1 MDMRDPLAG
10 LNDKQRQVVTTTEG
24 PVLVLAGAG
33 SGKTRALTHRLAYL
47 IASKAASPRELLAV
61 TFTNKAAR
69 EMRER
74 VGLLVPPEAV
84 QTVTLCTFHSLGARL
99 LREQW
104 RHTKRSPAFT
114 ILDTSDS
121 ERLIKQLLDQHG
133 INSKAMSPR
142 TVRQQISKAKNTLTT
157 PTDNEVVATIY
168 SAYQRALV
176 RHDSYD
182 FDDLIGE
189 SLFLLQRE
197 KSVRRYYID
206 RWRYIS
212 IDEYQDTNP
221 LQEALMRQLLAP
233 KPNLCVVGD
242 DYQAIYSWRGAAVE
256 HILRFARQYPNCTT
270 IYLTQN
276 YRSTPAIL
284 RAANSI
290 IAENE
295 NQKHKKLWT
304 KRASS
309 APVLLVAVASDR
321 EEVRL
326 VRQAILRHRTAGGR
340 AGDCAVLY
348 RTNAQS
354 RLFEEAFVATGI
366 PYTIV
371 GGLRFYERAEIK
383 DVLALISLWVNPR
396 GVLAW
401 QRVVRAGVKGVGAVT
416 AARLWEEAQR
426 RDGNVIALLQDASFL
441 TARQRAALAPLARAY
456 QRANEHRLG
465 PVRDLI
471 EILIKTSGYGANLK
485 SLPNGQERLENIEE
499 LLNVAAGYESVE
511 AFLEAVSLL
520 SEDINASEAKS
531 DRVLCLT
538 LHAAKGLEFNNVWL
552 VGCEEGLLPHK
563 NSLNSR
569 AEIEEERRLLYVG
582 MTRAREHLTISY
594 ALART
599 YHGQHLPQMPSR
611 FLEALPETE
620 VERIGGEE
628 GSGEI
633 AYSEHEV
640 GDILSHHVFG
650 RGVVIAAQGST
661 VTAVFEGYGVK
672 SVSTRN
678 LAIRA

>member
-1 MDMRDPLAG
+1 MRRMQDPLTG

-47 IASKAASPRELLAV
+47 IASGAAKPKELLAV

-69 EMRER
+69 EMRDR

-104 RHTKRSPAFT
+104 RHTQRSPAFT
-114 ILDTSDS
+114 ILDTGDS
-121 ERLIKQLLDQHG
+121 ERLIKQLLEKHG
-133 INSKAMSPR
+133 INSKATPPR
-142 TVRQQISKAKNTLTT
+142 AVRQAISKAKNTLTT
-157 PTDNEVVATIY
+157 PTDNEEVATIY
-168 SAYQRALV
+168 EAYQRALV

-182 FDDLIGE
+182 FDDLIIE
-189 SLFLLQRE
+189 SLSLLQRE
-197 KSVRRYYID
+197 KSVRHHYTD

-221 LQEALMRQLLAP
+221 LQEALMRQFLTLE
-233 KPNLCVVGD
+233 PNLCVVGD
-242 DYQAIYSWRGAAVE
+242 DYQAIYSWRGAAVD
-256 HILRFARQYPNCTT
+256 HILRFAHQYPNCTT

-276 YRSTPAIL
+276 YRSTPTIL
-284 RAANSI
+284 RAANAV
-290 IAENE
+290 IAQNE

-304 KRASS
+304 KRASGEAVS
-309 APVLLVAVASDR
+309 LVVAESDR
-321 EEVRL
+321 EEARL
-326 VRQAILRHRTAGGR
+326 VVHAIQRYRAAGKR
-340 AGDCAVLY
+340 ADDFAVLY

-383 DVLALISLWVNPR
+383 DVLALVSLLVNPR

-416 AARLWEEAQR
+416 AARMIEEAQKR
-426 RDGNVIALLQDASFL
+426 EGNVVALLQDDALL

-471 EILIKTSGYGANLK
+471 EILINTSGYRASLK
-485 SLPNGQERLENIEE
+485 SLPNGPERLENIEE
-499 LLNVAAGYESVE
+499 LLNVAASYESIE
-511 AFLEAVSLL
+511 AFLEAVSLFT
-520 SEDINASEAKS
+520 EDIDGNKDRR

-563 NSLNSR
+563 NSLGSR
-569 AEIEEERRLLYVG
+569 AEVEEERRLLYVG
-582 MTRAREHLTISY
+582 MTRARERLTISY

-599 YHGQHLPQMPSR
+599 YHGQHLLQLPSR
-611 FLEALPETE
+611 FLEALPEKE
-620 VERIGGEE
+620 VERIGGGE
-628 GSGEI
+628 GSDDQI
-633 AYSEHEV
+633 AYSEYDV
-640 GDILSHHVFG
+640 GDILTHHVFG

-661 VTAVFEGYGVK
+661 VTAVFEGFGVK
-672 SVSTRN
+672 
-678 LAIRA
+678 AIGA